1 MSPTSVSNSRRAFTD
16 ELARMSRV
24 AVLAPHPDDE
34 VLGCT
39 SVLLEHDVVVVH
51 VTEGVPASVTGADA
65 AARRAARD
73 RESRDAC
80 AELGVV
86 VERFV
91 ALDAL
96 DQEVWSH
103 TSEVANALTELLPS
117 LACDAV
123 YAPAFQS
130 GHPDHDGL
138 YVVAQLARSAL
149 KESRIRWSCYALYA
163 LDDRGHPG
171 YGWLHPGLFPD
182 VTDREFSAQ
191 EIEQKARA
199 LRAFTSQVHPG
210 SVVQSWLDAPAN
222 ERFAPMPGRDAPLPH
237 LRSYYDEVFRFD
249 EQGID
254 RGTVD
259 RVLRDALST
268 V

>member
-1 MSPTSVSNSRRAFTD
+1 
-16 ELARMSRV
+16 MSRV

-39 SVLLEHDVVVVH
+39 SVLLEDDVIVVH
-51 VTEGVPASVTGADA
+51 VTEGVPASVTGDEAVA
-65 AARRAARD
+65 LRAARD
-73 RESRDAC
+73 RESRAAC
-80 AELGVV
+80 AELGVE

-91 ALDAL
+91 TLDAL

-103 TSEVANALTELLPS
+103 TSEIASALAELLPS
-117 LACDAV
+117 LKCDAV
-123 YAPAFQS
+123 YAPAVQS

-138 YVVAQLARSAL
+138 YVAAQLARSAL
-149 KESRIRWSCYALYA
+149 GDSRLQWSCYALYA
-163 LDDRGHPG
+163 LDERGHPG

-182 VTDREFSAQ
+182 VTDRPFSAD
-191 EIEQKARA
+191 EIEQKSRA
-199 LRAFTSQVHPG
+199 LRSFTSQVHAG
-210 SVVQSWLDAPAN
+210 SVVQSWLDAPVA
-222 ERFAPMPGRDAPLPH
+222 ERFAPMPRRDAPIPH

-259 RVLRDALST
+259 RVLRDALSIF
-268 V
+268 

>member
-1 MSPTSVSNSRRAFTD
+1 
-16 ELARMSRV
+16 MSRV

-39 SVLLEHDVVVVH
+39 SVLLEHDVMVVH
-51 VTEGVPASVTGADA
+51 VTEGVPASIAGDEAVAL
-65 AARRAARD
+65 RAARD

-80 AELGVV
+80 AELDVE

-91 ALDAL
+91 TLNAL
-96 DQEVWSH
+96 DQEVWCR
-103 TSEVANALTELLPS
+103 TSEIGNALAELLPS
-117 LACDAV
+117 LECDAV

-138 YVVAQLARSAL
+138 YVAAQLARSAL
-149 KESRIRWSCYALYA
+149 SQLRLRWNCYALYA
-163 LDDRGHPG
+163 LDDRGQPG

-182 VTDREFSAQ
+182 VTDRVFSA
-191 EIEQKARA
+191 EETEQKSRA
-199 LRAFTSQVHPG
+199 LRAFTSQVHAG
-210 SVVQSWLDAPAN
+210 SVVQSWLDAPAS
-222 ERFAPMPGRDAPLPH
+222 ERFAPMPARDAPIPH

-249 EQGID
+249 KQGIN

-259 RVLRDALST
+259 RVLRAALST
-268 V
+268 S

>member
-1 MSPTSVSNSRRAFTD
+1 
-16 ELARMSRV
+16 MSRV

-39 SVLLEHDVVVVH
+39 SVLLEHDVIVVH
-51 VTEGVPASVTGADA
+51 ITEGVPASIAGDEAVAL
-65 AARRAARD
+65 RAARD

-80 AELGVV
+80 AELGVE

-91 ALDAL
+91 TLDAL
-96 DQEVWSH
+96 DQEVWCR
-103 TSEVANALTELLPS
+103 TAEVANALAELLPS
-117 LACDAV
+117 LECDAV

-138 YVVAQLARSAL
+138 YVAAQLARSEL
-149 KESRIRWSCYALYA
+149 PESRIRWTCYALYA

-182 VTDREFSAQ
+182 RHRSSLLSRGDGAGKSHV
-191 EIEQKARA
+191 AR
-199 LRAFTSQVHPG
+199 SHPIARG
-210 SVVQSWLDAPAN
+210 SVVQSWLDAPVN
-222 ERFAPMPGRDAPLPH
+222 ERFAPMPRRDAPIPH

-249 EQGID
+249 EQGIN